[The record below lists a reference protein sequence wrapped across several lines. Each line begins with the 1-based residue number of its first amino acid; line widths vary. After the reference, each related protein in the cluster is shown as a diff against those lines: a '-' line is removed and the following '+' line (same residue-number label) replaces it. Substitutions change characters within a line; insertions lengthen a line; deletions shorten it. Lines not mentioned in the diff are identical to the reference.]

1 LTLEKI
7 TQLNPGYKAD
17 PDTVTPG
24 ELVKLPRLGSATNP
38 APRTTSFASS
48 GTFTL
53 QGAPPLQEATG
64 TFRVLTGNSPKE
76 VASATFAPGK
86 APALSANL
94 KVQVGPAST
103 ATFEWK
109 SGDGGLAGE
118 LVYGASDGEPENA
131 KSLVGATVPSGN
143 WTVWVRSTGADGNTA
158 FAKVGI
164 LQIMYKY

>member
-1 LTLEKI
+1 
-7 TQLNPGYKAD
+7 
-17 PDTVTPG
+17 
-24 ELVKLPRLGSATNP
+24 LGSATNP

-53 QGAPPLQEATG
+53 QVDPTPQEASG
-64 TFRVLTGNSPKE
+64 TFVLLGATAKE

-164 LQIMYKY
+164 LDFEAPRTPTPTSNSTAIKTAPTAQPTTTAKT